1 MMEQNKFI
9 FINYKLKF
17 FFKIKFKQFQNLM
30 TIVKN
35 FFQKKNK
42 INFIHV
48 PKNCGSIIIENLN
61 VIQSYSNYKFKFYN
75 HYFKQYNLSNDEKYI
90 ISIRD
95 PIESFISS
103 YNQTLYPKKKFKE
116 EKIINQ
122 KLNQKFLDLFPSLNN
137 FCESFYTEK
146 QIYVENF
153 IYCSIHMRERLS
165 SFFKSIE
172 NLEKNLPI
180 YIIEKDTF
188 DRDMKE
194 FYERLN
200 VNFNLNSLQNDQFY
214 LDYKK
219 KDLSD
224 LAKKNSNNYL
234 KLDYEFFNYLKNKKN
249 KINLNFLRT
258 NI

>member
-1 MMEQNKFI
+1 TI
-9 FINYKLKF
+9 YKLKF

-75 HYFKQYNLSNDEKYI
+75 HYFKQYNLSNDERYI

-103 YNQTLYPKKKFKE
+103 YNQTLYPKSKFKE

-122 KLNQKFLDLFPSLNN
+122 KLNQKNLELFPSLNN
-137 FCESFYTEK
+137 FCESFNTEK
-146 QIYVENF
+146 QIYIENF

-180 YIIEKDTF
+180 YIVEKDTF
-188 DRDMKE
+188 VEDMQELFEK
-194 FYERLN
+194 FN
-200 VNFNLNSLQNDQFY
+200 VSFKFNTLQNDLFR

-219 KDLSD
+219 ENLSD
-224 LAKKNSNNYL
+224 LAKKNLNDYL
-234 KLDYEFFNYLKNKKN
+234 KLDYEFFSYLKNKKN
-249 KINLNFLRT
+249 EINSNFLRK
-258 NI
+258 NF

>member
-1 MMEQNKFI
+1 MIEQNKFI

-35 FFQKKNK
+35 FFQKKKK

-61 VIQSYSNYKFKFYN
+61 VIQSRSNYKFKFYN

-103 YNQTLYPKKKFKE
+103 YNQTLYPKRIFKE
-116 EKIINQ
+116 EKIINL
-122 KLNQKFLDLFPSLNN
+122 KLNQKFLELFPSLNN

-146 QIYVENF
+146 QIYIENF
-153 IYCSIHMRERLS
+153 IYCSIHMRERFS

-172 NLEKNLPI
+172 NLEENLPI
-180 YIIEKDTF
+180 YIVENDTF
-188 DRDMKE
+188 VEDMQELFEK
-194 FYERLN
+194 FN
-200 VNFNLNSLQNDQFY
+200 VSFKSNTLQNDRFR
-214 LDYKK
+214 LNYKK
-219 KDLSD
+219 ENLSD
-224 LAKKNSNNYL
+224 LAKKNLNDYL

-249 KINLNFLRT
+249 EINSNFLRK
-258 NI
+258 NF

>member
-1 MMEQNKFI
+1 MIEQNKFI

-35 FFQKKNK
+35 FFQKKNE

-61 VIQSYSNYKFKFYN
+61 VIQSRSNYKFKFYN

-103 YNQTLYPKKKFKE
+103 YNQTLYPKRKFKE
-116 EKIINQ
+116 HKIIIP
-122 KLNQKFLDLFPSLNN
+122 KLNQKFLELFPTLNN

-146 QIYVENF
+146 QIYIENF
-153 IYCSIHMRERLS
+153 IYCSIHMRERFC

-188 DRDMKE
+188 VEDMHELFQK
-194 FYERLN
+194 FN
-200 VNFNLNSLQNDQFY
+200 VSFKFNTLQNDMFR
-214 LDYKK
+214 LNYKK
-219 KDLSD
+219 ENLSD
-224 LAKKNSNNYL
+224 LAKKNLNDYL
-234 KLDYEFFNYLKNKKN
+234 KLDFEFFNYLKNKKN
-249 KINLNFLRT
+249 EINSNFLRK
-258 NI
+258 NF